1 MTHGTQPLAGYDIAI
16 AGPQDAP
23 ELLVLQR
30 CCWVEEAILNETL
43 AIPAL
48 HEDVDE
54 VVRWIRDWRVWVL
67 RRGHRM
73 VGAVRAT
80 SLDDEDW
87 EIGRLMVAPDHRH
100 LGLGQWL
107 LAFAESHAPADAKRA
122 VLFTGYRSER
132 NVRIYEHAGYHVVSL
147 PPTLA
152 ARVQGVVCLAK
163 PLH

>member
-73 VGAVRAT
+73 VGAVRA
-80 SLDDEDW
+80 
-87 EIGRLMVAPDHRH
+87 RPVAPGVRRESRARRRQAGRPVHR
-100 LGLGQWL
+100 LSQR
-107 LAFAESHAPADAKRA
+107 AERPD
-122 VLFTGYRSER
+122 L
-132 NVRIYEHAGYHVVSL
+132 
-147 PPTLA
+147 
-152 ARVQGVVCLAK
+152 
-163 PLH
+163 